1 MNTPYGHY
9 GQDEAGWLSVV
20 SELVPG
26 VSGILEKIA
35 DPVRDVQVL
44 EAQLAAA
51 KARGAG
57 LAELQKIEGKLQA
70 AIHRAEL
77 QLGRERSA
85 EQWSNIGK
93 IASIAGITVLVGLGI
108 LIGVKTINAARRG
121 KNE

>member
-1 MNTPYGHY
+1 MNTSY
-9 GQDEAGWLSVV
+9 GQYGQYGETELLSIV

-26 VSGILEKIA
+26 VSGLLEKIA

-44 EAQLAAA
+44 ESELAAA

-57 LAELQKIEGKLQA
+57 LAEIQKIEGKLQA

-77 QLGRERSA
+77 QLARERSA

-93 IASIAGITVLVGLGI
+93 VASIAGITVLVGLGI
-108 LIGVKTINAARRG
+108 LIGVKTINAARQG
-121 KNE
+121 